1 MEKRKAKCS
10 GGYGMF
16 TGIYGIAGLGVLAG
30 ILLGLLFK
38 SPDGFRPSELAA
50 LLTTGIAIAYVVL
63 GALDWLAQTLALA
76 KNPLP
81 QELDLSD
88 RAVARERH
96 AALSGGTLLHRHVR
110 RLLVAWGAGASGPQV
125 ATMAANQMIRMLLL
139 VVIEAAFILVLL
151 VAAAGF
157 SAPGAL
163 LTLGTGLMALV
174 ALVAL
179 ARFQLAAKTAGYVE
193 SHLLARIGN
202 DTPAAAAADF
212 AQAAGKS
219 AKESLAALAAAQA
232 KFVEQL
238 AKSQEQASAL
248 AAKAQAD
255 AAALAAKAQA
265 DASAQLAKAQAE
277 AAAQIA
283 KAQAEAAAQVA
294 KAQADMTAKLTAAL
308 DQSSAKIGTAQTEV
322 ATQLGRVTAL
332 ASSID
337 NVLKLQQAVD
347 GTLKGVAVTDEFKS
361 TLVELKRHLAESDQL
376 LKNAAK
382 PRTIR
387 LVEKDNE

>member
-1 MEKRKAKCS
+1 MEKRKVKC

-16 TGIYGIAGLGVLAG
+16 TGIYGIVGLGILFG
-30 ILLGLLFK
+30 ILLGIPFK
-38 SPDGFRPSELAA
+38 PAEWTLSDVATVLA
-50 LLTTGIAIAYVVL
+50 TGMAVAYVVL
-63 GALDWLAQTLALA
+63 AAIDWLVQTIALA

-81 QELDLSD
+81 ADLDLSD
-88 RAVARERH
+88 RSVARERV
-96 AALSGGTLLHRHVR
+96 AALTGCALLQRHVR
-110 RLLVAWGAGASGPQV
+110 RLLSAWAAGASGPQV
-125 ATMAANQMIRMLLL
+125 AVMAADQTFRLLSL
-139 VVIEAAFILVLL
+139 ILAEAAAILVLL
-151 VAAAGF
+151 VSAAGF
-157 SAPGAL
+157 SAPGPL
-163 LTLGTGLMALV
+163 LTLGTGLMVLV
-174 ALVAL
+174 ALAAL
-179 ARFQLAAKTAGYVE
+179 ARFQLASKTAGYIE

-212 AQAAGKS
+212 AQTASKAAADS
-219 AKESLAALAAAQA
+219 MAALAAAQA

-238 AKSQEQASAL
+238 AKSQDQASAL
-248 AAKAQAD
+248 AAKAQQD
-255 AAALAAKAQA
+255 AA
-265 DASAQLAKAQAE
+265 AQLAKAQAE

-283 KAQAEAAAQVA
+283 KAQSEAAAQVA
-294 KAQADMTAKLTAAL
+294 KAQADMAAKLTAAL
-308 DQSSAKIGTAQTEV
+308 EQSSAKIGTAQTEV

-332 ASSID
+332 AASID

-387 LVEKDNE
+387 LVEKGNE